1 LYDEYLGAARMHPF
15 EFATAQQIL
24 FGRGKV
30 SQLPSLAAR
39 HAIRR
44 CIVVTGKS
52 PDRVQPVIDLLSQG
66 GVEVS
71 IFTVATEPSIPLLRE
86 GVARAI
92 EARCDGVVAIGG
104 GSVID
109 TGKAIAALMRNTD
122 DLFEYLEVIGKG
134 RPLENASAPCIAIP
148 TTSGTG
154 AEVTRN
160 AVLFSPEHAVKVSLR
175 STTMLPVAAIV
186 DPDLTRDLTPQ
197 TTAWSGMDA
206 LTQLIE
212 PYVSLR
218 ANSITDAL
226 CLQAIPIAAR
236 SLSRAFHDPAD
247 MEARTG
253 MSLSSLFGG
262 MALANAGL
270 GIVHG
275 FAGPLGGMYDAP
287 HGAICAAILPH
298 GMAANIAH
306 LKTDGSNEATAT
318 LDRYR
323 AIARCLTGNHAAEA
337 EDGIA
342 FIRDLSR
349 ELGIPQ
355 LQKFGMTDAD
365 ADEVV
370 AKSARASSMK
380 ANPVVLSNEELTEIY
395 LRSL

>member
-1 LYDEYLGAARMHPF
+1 MHPF

-30 SQLPSLAAR
+30 DQLPALASR
-39 HAIRR
+39 HALRR
-44 CIVVTGKS
+44 CIVVTGSS
-52 PDRVQPVIDLLSQG
+52 PSRVQSVIDLLTQA
-66 GVEVS
+66 GVEVVNFAVPS
-71 IFTVATEPSIPLLRE
+71 EPSIPLLLQ
-86 GVARAI
+86 GLAQAM

-109 TGKAIAALMRNTD
+109 TGKAIAALMRNTE

-134 RPLENASAPCIAIP
+134 RPLQHSSAPCIAVP

-160 AVLFSPEHAVKVSLR
+160 AVLFSPENAVKVSLR
-175 STTMLPVAAIV
+175 SATMLPVAAIV
-186 DPDLTRDLTPQ
+186 DPDLSRDLGPQ
-197 TTAWSGMDA
+197 VTAWSGMDA

-212 PYVSLR
+212 PYISLR
-218 ANSITDAL
+218 ANPLTDAL

-236 SLSRAFHDPAD
+236 SLPRAFHNGAD

-253 MSLSSLFGG
+253 MALASLFGG

-270 GIVHG
+270 GVVHG
-275 FAGPLGGMYDAP
+275 FAGPLGGIFDAP

-306 LKTDGSNEATAT
+306 LKSSAGHDADAV

-323 AIARCLTGNHAAEA
+323 TVARCLTGHEA
-337 EDGIA
+337 SEPKDGVA
-342 FIRDLSR
+342 FIHNLVR
-349 ELGIPQ
+349 ELGIPS
-355 LQKFGMTDAD
+355 LASFGMDTSRAE
-365 ADEVV
+365 EVV

-380 ANPVVLSNEELTEIY
+380 ANPVTLSTEELTEVY